1 MASGKRQPSKQKRA
15 NQNRQERAARQAR
28 AAAANRAAAA
38 PRSKDKGP
46 AKTSLL
52 GRMRSAAGG
61 TAPNRA
67 TRAERMAERDAQR
80 AAPVEPEL
88 DDISD
93 DETYDDTYDDE
104 VVDDDI
110 EVDEPDEPAGPKT
123 LLGRLRT
130 TETAAPSRAA
140 RQPRPV
146 SAAAQRGVTKAIDK
160 RAAATSRTTASSRT
174 NAGSRSTAGNRAAGP
189 IRNPSG
195 QPVGYRAALTGALAG
210 VAAVVASF
218 LVHAPVDASG
228 DLYTKPSIVAEWSQS
243 ALHASLDAPTAD
255 AAAVVKSVDDWMPG
269 RGSDRLFLIYWPTSL
284 AVILPVGASILAFRA
299 VRDRRPSKIVTRAMY
314 ATLLGSILTVG
325 LLQFFIPTVIAISVA
340 SFQVRKAEM
349 AAIRAADA
357 DGVIE
362 ADVVDD
368 EGS

>member
-1 MASGKRQPSKQKRA
+1 MASGKRQPSKQKRT

-38 PRSKDKGP
+38 PTSKSQAKAKGP

-80 AAPVEPEL
+80 TAPVEPEL
-88 DDISD
+88 DDD
-93 DETYDDTYDDE
+93 AYDDGAYDDE
-104 VVDDDI
+104 VDADGAH
-110 EVDEPDEPAGPKT
+110 DEEPTEPAGPKT

-130 TETAAPSRAA
+130 TETAVPSRAA

-146 SAAAQRGVTKAIDK
+146 TAAAQRGATKAINK
-160 RAAATSRTTASSRT
+160 RAAAGGRSTTAGTRP
-174 NAGSRSTAGNRAAGP
+174 AAGP
-189 IRNPSG
+189 LRNPSA
-195 QPVGYRAALTGALAG
+195 QPVGYRAALTGALAA
-210 VAAVVASF
+210 VAAVGASF
-218 LVHAPVDASG
+218 LVHAPVDGRG
-228 DLYTKPSIVAEWSQS
+228 DLYTRPSITAEWSER
-243 ALHASLDAPTAD
+243 ALHASIDAPTAD
-255 AAAVVKSVDDWMPG
+255 PTAVVKSIDDWMPD
-269 RGSDRLFLIYWPTSL
+269 RSSERLFLIYWPTSL
-284 AVILPVGASILAFRA
+284 AVLLPVGASILAFRA
-299 VRDRRPSKIVTRAMY
+299 VKDRRPSKIVTRAMY
-314 ATLLGSILTVG
+314 ATLLGSVLTVG

-349 AAIRAADA
+349 AAIRAANA

-368 EGS
+368 EDR

>member
-1 MASGKRQPSKQKRA
+1 MASGKRQPSKQKRSK
-15 NQNRQERAARQAR
+15 QNRQATAARQAR
-28 AAAANRAAAA
+28 AAAANRAASAQT
-38 PRSKDKGP
+38 SKAKAP

-67 TRAERMAERDAQR
+67 TRAERMAERDAER
-80 AAPVEPEL
+80 AASVEPEL
-88 DDISD
+88 DEDQY
-93 DETYDDTYDDE
+93 DEEPYDEQPYDDE
-104 VVDDDI
+104 VDDDVEEVDD
-110 EVDEPDEPAGPKT
+110 EPTEPAGPKT

-130 TETAAPSRAA
+130 SETALPSRAA
-140 RQPRPV
+140 REPRPV
-146 SAAAQRGVTKAIDK
+146 AAAAQRGVTKAVDK
-160 RAAATSRTTASSRT
+160 RAAATSRTTPRSSGRT
-174 NAGSRSTAGNRAAGP
+174 TAGKRAAAP
-189 IRNPSG
+189 VRNPNA

-218 LVHAPVDASG
+218 LVHAPVDAG
-228 DLYTKPSIVAEWSQS
+228 GELYTKPSIVAEWSQS
-243 ALHASLDAPTAD
+243 ALHAAGDAPTAEPATI
-255 AAAVVKSVDDWMPG
+255 AASVDDWMPG

-284 AVILPVGASILAFRA
+284 AVLLPVGASILAFRA

-349 AAIRAADA
+349 AAIRAAQA

-362 ADVVDD
+362 AELVDD
-368 EGS
+368 DEDR